1 MDGPWFRRNLRYLL
15 IDLLTA
21 AAFTTV
27 FLVSA
32 TKWGGTQ
39 PAPHQRVDAFAY
51 GLLIGI
57 AAVLLIRR
65 WAPRPALVVEAAL
78 VGIFLGVGYP
88 EGPYFVAMAIVGLTV
103 GRTSGRREATW
114 AAVCATCLVAAGN
127 VASFDRGHAGG
138 GWDLFAGFAA
148 SLLVG
153 TAPVVV
159 GALIQEHRS
168 WRVTAE
174 GEAQARLIDAERL
187 RMARE
192 VHDVVGHSLSI
203 ISLQAGVAL
212 HVLDRRPE
220 QAQLSLEA
228 IRRTSIEALDELRAT
243 LALTRA
249 GQFAAVP
256 PVSKSNTDV
265 PPAGE
270 LAAGASAGGEPVASA
285 PVADEPA
292 AGSASPDAA
301 GLASAGGIADAATA
315 ASKAGWHL
323 DRAVPP
329 GPRPPAVAPGAPSA
343 ERAPLTGL
351 GRLPGLLA
359 EVRLCGVLVD
369 AATSGPLDRL
379 PADVDLAAY
388 RIVQESLTNVL
399 RHARGARVAIQ
410 VCAEDALVT
419 IDVTNLPERP
429 PADTAPVGPTHS
441 ASPNHSA
448 SPTPYGHGLT
458 GLRERAVE
466 LGGELAAGP
475 HGAGGWQ
482 VSARLPLRRGGAGGR
497 TGTMSQAGNYGR
509 TAAGGGGSR

>member
-39 PAPHQRVDAFAY
+39 PAPHQPVDAFAY

-57 AAVLLIRR
+57 AAILLIRR

-88 EGPYFVAMAIVGLTV
+88 EGPYFIAMAIVGLTV
-103 GRTSGRREATW
+103 GRTSGRREAAW
-114 AAVCATCLVAAGN
+114 AAICATCLVAAGN

-153 TAPVVV
+153 AAPVVV

-174 GEAQARLIDAERL
+174 GEAHARLIDAERL

-249 GQFAAVP
+249 GQSEAVP
-256 PVSKSNTDV
+256 PVGESSTDAPV
-265 PPAGE
+265 AGE
-270 LAAGASAGGEPVASA
+270 LVAREPVAG
-285 PVADEPA
+285 A
-292 AGSASPDAA
+292 AGTA
-301 GLASAGGIADAATA
+301 GDAATA
-315 ASKAGWHL
+315 AGKAGWHL
-323 DRAVPP
+323 DRVAPP
-329 GPRPPAVAPGAPSA
+329 DSRPPVVATGAPSA
-343 ERAPLTGL
+343 ERTPLTGL
-351 GRLPGLLA
+351 GRLPGLLS

-399 RHARGARVAIQ
+399 RHARGARVAVR
-410 VCAEDALVT
+410 VCAEDARVT

-429 PADTAPVGPTHS
+429 LADTAPV
-441 ASPNHSA
+441 

-458 GLRERAVE
+458 GLRERAME

-482 VSARLPLRRGGAGGR
+482 VSARLPLPRGGPGGR

-509 TAAGGGGSR
+509 NAASGGSR